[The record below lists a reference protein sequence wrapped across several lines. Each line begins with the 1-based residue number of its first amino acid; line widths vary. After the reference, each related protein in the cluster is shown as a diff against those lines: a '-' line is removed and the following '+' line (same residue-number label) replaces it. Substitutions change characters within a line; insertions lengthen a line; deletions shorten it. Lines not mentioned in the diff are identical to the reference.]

1 MSTVFGEDPARSRE
15 LSVLY
20 RDEHYVIVD
29 KPSGLLVHR
38 TELDRERDVALQRV
52 RDQIGR
58 RVYPVH
64 RLDRPTSG
72 LLAFALSPEAAEALA
87 EHFRGR
93 GVEKRYLAV
102 VRGWTPSDGVIDR
115 PLKDRARGISQEA
128 LTRYR
133 RLDNVEL
140 AIPVSRY
147 PAARYS
153 LVEARPVTGRHHQI
167 RRHFAGISHP
177 LVGDTTHG
185 QGPHNR
191 LFRDHF
197 DVHRLLLRA
206 VSLAFMH
213 PYSGR
218 RISVCQPLD
227 TVFARVCEELGWLRS
242 LRRAFDDDIPAEGHG
257 DEPQAR

>member
-1 MSTVFGEDPARSRE
+1 MGDDVAAARA
-15 LSVLY
+15 LPVLF
-20 RDEHYVIVD
+20 RDEHYVLVD

-72 LLAFALSPEAAEALA
+72 LLVFALSPEAAEALA
-87 EHFRGR
+87 RSFRDR

-102 VRGWTPSDGVIDR
+102 VRGWTPSEGTIDR
-115 PLKDRARGISQEA
+115 PLKDKARGVSQEA
-128 LTRYR
+128 MTRYR

-140 AIPVSRY
+140 PIPVSRY

-153 LVEARPVTGRHHQI
+153 LVEARPATGRHHQI

-191 LFRDHF
+191 LFREHF

-206 VSLAFMH
+206 ASIAFAH

-218 RISVCQPLD
+218 TVDVREPLD
-227 TVFARVCEELGWLRS
+227 AVFSRLCEELGWLGS
-242 LRRAFDDDIPAEGHG
+242 VRRAFDDGREAG
-257 DEPQAR
+257 